1 MTDIEHPVPPAG
13 EDIHLPGASM
23 KPFLVGLGITLT
35 VVGITIFPPYLLI
48 IGLVLFL
55 ITTYKWIRDV
65 RHDIAEL
72 PEEHQH

>member
-35 VVGITIFPPYLLI
+35 VVGITIFPPYVLI
-48 IGLVLFL
+48 VGLALFL
-55 ITTYKWIRDV
+55 VTTYKWIQDV

-72 PEEHQH
+72 PEEHKH

>member
-1 MTDIEHPVPPAG
+1 
-13 EDIHLPGASM
+13 M

-35 VVGITIFPPYLLI
+35 VVGITIFPPYILI
-48 IGLVLFL
+48 VGLVLFVV
-55 ITTYKWIRDV
+55 TTYKWIRDV